1 MMIEFRLPD
10 VGEGIHEA
18 EIIRWL
24 VEEGQRVREFEP
36 IVEVQTDK
44 AVVELP
50 APATGCVQ
58 RIHVP
63 EGELARVGDVL
74 VSIQR
79 LQDGAPSGESSG
91 GQRSNGIAKG
101 NRSGKPVEDEP
112 AASVRESTRGDT
124 DAERGE
130 LGFGV
135 RSLTAQV
142 PTATPSMQA
151 ERRVRATPAVRH
163 YARKMSVP
171 LSEVDGSGRGGR
183 ILKEDIDRYV
193 SLMASSQANALQHA
207 GARQTDPIRRMSTLE
222 GQHHGDVSPLMR
234 AIQPL
239 LNAQHLNGQHMPV
252 SSAMDE
258 STEQDSLRRPVYES
272 PRPNVQSFGSR
283 FATKV
288 PFRGIR
294 RATAEH
300 VKRAAFTA
308 PHVTAFDDCDAS
320 ALIELRNRWN
330 KALEARG
337 QRLSYLPFLIK
348 ATVSALKAFPYFNA
362 RLNEEEQCIEL
373 LPEYHIGIAMDTPE
387 GLLVPVIR
395 NAEELSVVEIG
406 QEIYRLTQ
414 AAKKRTLKSEELRGS
429 TFTITNMG
437 PIGGLFATPI
447 LNYPEV
453 GILAIHQIKRRPVV
467 RDEQI
472 VIGDVLTLSLS
483 FDHRVIDGAMSVR
496 FMNHMKHLI
505 EHPELLMMELR

>member
-1 MMIEFRLPD
+1 M
-10 VGEGIHEA
+10 
-18 EIIRWL
+18 
-24 VEEGQRVREFEP
+24 RV
-36 IVEVQTDK
+36 
-44 AVVELP
+44 
-50 APATGCVQ
+50 
-58 RIHVP
+58 
-63 EGELARVGDVL
+63 
-74 VSIQR
+74 
-79 LQDGAPSGESSG
+79 
-91 GQRSNGIAKG
+91 
-101 NRSGKPVEDEP
+101 
-112 AASVRESTRGDT
+112 
-124 DAERGE
+124 
-130 LGFGV
+130 
-135 RSLTAQV
+135 SLT
-142 PTATPSMQA
+142 
-151 ERRVRATPAVRH
+151 
-163 YARKMSVP
+163 
-171 LSEVDGSGRGGR
+171 EVDGSGPGGR
-183 ILKEDIDRYV
+183 ILKEDIDRFA
-193 SLMASSQANALQHA
+193 SLMASSQANSLQSS
-207 GARQTDPIRRMSTLE
+207 GVRETDHIRRARTLDE
-222 GQHHGDVSPLMR
+222 QIHGDVSPLMR

-239 LNAQHLNGQHMPV
+239 LNSPSLNEHHMPV
-252 SSAMDE
+252 SSAMEE
-258 STEQDSLRRPVYES
+258 SKEYDSLRRPVYEAPRSSVHSSISRS
-272 PRPNVQSFGSR
+272 P
-283 FATKV
+283 TKV

-308 PHVTAFDDCDAS
+308 PHVTAFDDCNAS

-330 KALEARG
+330 KALESRG

-395 NAEELSVVEIG
+395 NAEELSVIEIG

-414 AAKKRTLKSEELRGS
+414 AAKKRTLRSEELRGS

-453 GILAIHQIKRRPVV
+453 GILAIHQIQRRPVV

-496 FMNHMKHLI
+496 FMNHLKHLI